1 MGKSTHITDKDQGND
16 RDYLAGIVDAIG
28 RSNAI
33 CEFELDGT
41 IVTANENFLAL
52 MGYDLDEI
60 VGKHHRMF
68 ADPEYAAGAEYGEF
82 WAALG
87 RGDYMAAEYKRIGK
101 GGRTVWIQASYNP
114 IFDGDGKPCKVVKFA
129 TDITEESSRNA
140 NFAGQIAA
148 INKSQAVSEFE
159 LDGTIVTANE
169 IFLAVMGYDL
179 DEIVGKHH
187 RMFADPEYAAS
198 AEYEEFWAAL
208 GRGEY
213 QAAEYK
219 RIGKGGR
226 TVWIQASYN
235 PIFDGDGKPFKV
247 VKFAT
252 DITERNEADA
262 LIDRQQQLLLEL
274 STPAMQLFKGVV
286 LMPLVGNIDGDRATQ
301 LITRLLAAV
310 SEYEAEVAILDLTG
324 VPIIDTDVARHL
336 LKTVAAAKMLGSV
349 VILTGINP
357 NGAQTLVQLGVDISH
372 VTTKGS
378 LRSGI
383 EEAFRLRKM
392 HVTSE

>member
-87 RGDYMAAEYKRIGK
+87 RGDYM
-101 GGRTVWIQASYNP
+101 
-114 IFDGDGKPCKVVKFA
+114 
-129 TDITEESSRNA
+129 
-140 NFAGQIAA
+140 
-148 INKSQAVSEFE
+148 
-159 LDGTIVTANE
+159 
-169 IFLAVMGYDL
+169 
-179 DEIVGKHH
+179 
-187 RMFADPEYAAS
+187 
-198 AEYEEFWAAL
+198 
-208 GRGEY
+208 
-213 QAAEYK
+213 AAEYK